1 MPTAPG
7 PDDVL
12 RAAERAYTGLPI
24 TLGESTDGETRP
36 FSFDDGG
43 VTVTGAAR
51 LSGRTVRLTRL
62 EVRPSDPTAA
72 LSAVQVK
79 NLPFGRIV
87 SSLQTLLALEEA
99 RRGGTQL
106 PTAERTASREEPG
119 HPRRGGRPLIT
130 DDLLRQLAEA
140 YLEETA
146 AGKPAGALRRVAAR
160 FDRPT
165 ETIRT
170 WLARARK
177 EGWLAPAV
185 KGRAG
190 GEPGPKLLVYRM
202 AHDSGVP
209 APEVGVRLPED
220 ETDAQREAREQR
232 MLDFAENAGSLWEEL
247 RGPGRA

>member
-1 MPTAPG
+1 MPTAPR
-7 PDDVL
+7 PNDIL

-24 TLGESTDGETRP
+24 TLGEPADAGTRP
-36 FSFDDGG
+36 FSYDEGA
-43 VTVTGAAR
+43 VTVTGTAR

-62 EVRPSDPTAA
+62 EVSPNDPTGA
-72 LSAVQVK
+72 LNAVQVK
-79 NLPFGRIV
+79 NIPFGRIV

-99 RRGGTQL
+99 RRGGAQP
-106 PTAERTASREEPG
+106 PTADPAATRQEPG
-119 HPRRGGRPLIT
+119 RPRQGGRPLIT

-140 YLEETA
+140 YLEEA
-146 AGKPAGALRRVAAR
+146 AEEKPAGALRRVAAR

-202 AHDSGVP
+202 AHASGLA
-209 APEVGVRLPED
+209 APEVGVHVPDD
-220 ETDAQREAREQR
+220 ETDAQKEAREQR
-232 MLDFAENAGSLWEEL
+232 MCDFTEDAGKLWEDL
-247 RGPGRA
+247 RGPSSK